1 MEYTPTQMI
10 KNRQLM
16 INKEPKLR
24 FRKSMIEKALIAVIS
39 IVIRIYT
46 LNKTRQ
52 SSVIEWHQLIQGV
65 TIIDVRSLKK
75 V

>member
-10 KNRQLM
+10 KNWQLM
-16 INKEPKLR
+16 INKEPKFR

-52 SSVIEWHQLIQGV
+52 SYVIEWQ
-65 TIIDVRSLKK
+65 RC
-75 V
+75 